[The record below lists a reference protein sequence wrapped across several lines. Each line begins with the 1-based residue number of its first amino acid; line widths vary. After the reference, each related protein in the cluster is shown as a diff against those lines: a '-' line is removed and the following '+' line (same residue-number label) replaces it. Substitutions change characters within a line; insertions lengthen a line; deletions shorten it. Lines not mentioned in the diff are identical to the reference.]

1 MPTDG
6 RVTVVQRAG
15 RALQRIPAVHRSAA
29 LGLQVV
35 GRARR
40 TGQLKRY
47 LVETPSAKRKLALGS
62 GAMTLDGWLC
72 TDLVPVKPSVMY
84 LDAVR
89 RWPIPAASFRYVLCE
104 HMFEQLPYDAG
115 LRLLAEARRV
125 LDPNGVLRISTP
137 DLDVVRL
144 LPDSQDPDVQEYVRW
159 SNRTFGSPAERKEAD
174 SAVHALNRVMR
185 SWGHSY
191 LYDESTLRH
200 ALQLSGFEQIRRCLP
215 GESEYMELLGGDRH
229 AALIGELPNRVES
242 LILEATA

>member
-1 MPTDG
+1 MTTDG
-6 RVTVVQRAG
+6 RVTAVQRAG
-15 RALQRIPAVHRSAA
+15 HALRRVPAVYRSAA
-29 LGLQVV
+29 VGLQAV
-35 GRARR
+35 GRVRR
-40 TGQLKRY
+40 AGQLNRY
-47 LVETPSAKRKLALGS
+47 LRDTPADKRKLALGS
-62 GAMTLDGWLC
+62 GAMTSTGWLC

-89 RWPIPAASFRYVLCE
+89 RWPVPSASFRYVLCE
-104 HMFEQLPYDAG
+104 HMFEQVPYDAG

-125 LDPNGVLRISTP
+125 LHPAGVLRISTP

-159 SNRTFGSPAERKEAD
+159 SNRTFGSPAERKEED
-174 SAVHALNRVMR
+174 NPVHALNRVMR

-191 LYDESTLRH
+191 LYDETTLRH
-200 ALQLSGFEQIRRCLP
+200 ALLLTGFRQIRRCLP
-215 GESEYMELLGGDRH
+215 NESEHAELLGGDRH